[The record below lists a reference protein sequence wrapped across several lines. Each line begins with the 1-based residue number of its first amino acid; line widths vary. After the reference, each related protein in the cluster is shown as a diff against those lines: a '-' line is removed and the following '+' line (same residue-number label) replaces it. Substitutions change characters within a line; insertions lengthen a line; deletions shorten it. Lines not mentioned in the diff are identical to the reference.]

1 LNIRSADA
9 RFRISS
15 RRDLFDTR
23 TDSQTRGGDESG
35 LCHRAS
41 GFPVNPH
48 FHKEGSKMKRWTI
61 MWTAI
66 GVAISLGLVV
76 QAGADERTFLTLA
89 SGSPGGV
96 YYPLG
101 GGMAVAIEKTV
112 KDLRCASESTG
123 ASVENSRLVGSG
135 DSDMGMVMGSVAH
148 KARNGEQPFEKKF
161 DVVAL
166 FQMYPAPEHIV
177 TTSQS
182 GIKSIADL
190 KGKKV
195 SIDVPGSGCATMAAA
210 ILETAGFDLKKDLTI
225 ANLSQSESVQALK
238 DGIVDAVFFNFA
250 YPGSAVMDIAATRD
264 IVLIPMEKA
273 MADKLVKKH
282 PYYVP
287 ITIPRGTY
295 TKVDYDVLC
304 LGDSNV
310 LIANKNM
317 KEDVAYKVVKAIF
330 SNVKEGQYALK
341 NIHPI
346 AEQLTPANAV
356 NSPLPLHP
364 GAQKYFKEIGALK

>member
-1 LNIRSADA
+1 
-9 RFRISS
+9 
-15 RRDLFDTR
+15 
-23 TDSQTRGGDESG
+23 
-35 LCHRAS
+35 
-41 GFPVNPH
+41 
-48 FHKEGSKMKRWTI
+48 MKKWI
-61 MWTAI
+61 IICMA
-66 GVAISLGLVV
+66 GAVAIS
-76 QAGADERTFLTLA
+76 AGITTQGVADQRTFLTLA
-89 SGSPGGV
+89 TGSPGGV

-112 KDLRCASESTG
+112 PDLRCAAESTG

-135 DSDMGMVMGSVAH
+135 NSDMGMVMGSVAH
-148 KARNGEQPFEKKF
+148 KAINGEQPFEKKF
-161 DVVAL
+161 DIVAL
-166 FQMYPAPEHIV
+166 FQMYPAPEHII
-177 TTSQS
+177 TTTKS
-182 GIKSIADL
+182 GIKAIADL

-210 ILETAGFDLKKDLTI
+210 ILQEAGFDLKKDLTI

-250 YPGSAVMDIAATRD
+250 FPGSAVMDLAATRD
-264 IVLIPMEKA
+264 IVLIPM
-273 MADKLVKKH
+273 DKELANKLIKKH
-282 PYYVP
+282 PYYVQ
-287 ITIPRGTY
+287 ITIPHGTY
-295 TKVDYDVLC
+295 SKVDYDVLC

-330 SNVKEGQYALK
+330 SNVKEGQYALS

-346 AEQLTPANAV
+346 AAQLTPANAV

-364 GAQKYFKEIGALK
+364 GAQKYFKEVGSLK